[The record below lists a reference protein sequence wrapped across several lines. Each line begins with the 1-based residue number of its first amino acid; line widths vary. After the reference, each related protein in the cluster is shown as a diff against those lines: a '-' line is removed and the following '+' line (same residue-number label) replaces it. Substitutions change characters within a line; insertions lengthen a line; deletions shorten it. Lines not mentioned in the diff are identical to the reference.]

1 MQKGKSQ
8 WLVIFLLFAIFIL
21 MLLKVSLI
29 PFGKCFVNFASD
41 FLYIFFSGNVSRFPF
56 VIACSSEIHFFLAKL
71 LSFFSLFRHNSASTL
86 WKALIKVKI
95 FILLFILKSFLFSFS
110 FCRERVR
117 HCGVNGWVSC
127 MLMKLSRSF
136 IKWIFLFVLLTFFN
150 LNLQIY
156 FWPSIKR
163 HKSI

>member
-21 MLLKVSLI
+21 MWLKVSLI

-41 FLYIFFSGNVSRFPF
+41 FLYIFFLEMSLAFLLLLRVQVKFT
-56 VIACSSEIHFFLAKL
+56 FFLAKL

-156 FWPSIKR
+156 FWPSTKR